1 MGRYTV
7 DASRRAF
14 LQRASSLS
22 LAGAAA
28 PWALNLAAL
37 GEAAAQSATDY
48 KALVCV
54 FLYGG
59 NDYANTL
66 VPYDTVHHEQYRVL
80 RAALAHSRTA
90 LGATVLETLQP
101 PIDRFGV
108 PYQYALAPDLFPLM
122 PLWKAGRLATLLNVG
137 TLIQPTTKDQYRARS
152 VPLPPKLFSHN
163 DQQSVWQASAAEG
176 ATTGWG
182 GRMGD
187 LFESS
192 NSRSTFTCVNVSGN
206 AVFMSGRR
214 AVQYQVTPTGSV
226 ALNGVRSPLFG
237 SAAASEA
244 LRTLVTAPRGH
255 LMQAEHARTV
265 ARALDAHETLTA
277 ALASGPAL
285 ATAFPA
291 GNTLADQ
298 LRMVAR
304 MIGSAGALGARR
316 QVFFVSLG
324 GFDNHDALMTTH
336 TQLLG
341 RVATALAAFQDALA
355 ELRVADRVTTFTAS
369 DFGRTLTGNND
380 GSDHGW
386 GSMQFVLGGAVQGGR
401 HYGVAPV
408 IANNGAD
415 DVGQGRLLP
424 TMAVDQMAATL
435 GSWFG
440 LSASQLL
447 EVLPNLRNFDASA
460 RQLAFV

>member
-1 MGRYTV
+1 
-7 DASRRAF
+7 
-14 LQRASSLS
+14 
-22 LAGAAA
+22 
-28 PWALNLAAL
+28 
-37 GEAAAQSATDY
+37 
-48 KALVCV
+48 
-54 FLYGG
+54 
-59 NDYANTL
+59 
-66 VPYDTVHHEQYRVL
+66 
-80 RAALAHSRTA
+80 
-90 LGATVLETLQP
+90 
-101 PIDRFGV
+101 
-108 PYQYALAPDLFPLM
+108 
-122 PLWKAGRLATLLNVG
+122 
-137 TLIQPTTKDQYRARS
+137 

-187 LFESS
+187 LFEAA
-192 NSRSTFTCVNVSGN
+192 NERSTFTCVNVSGN

-214 AVQYQVTPTGSV
+214 AVQYQVTSTGSV

-244 LRTLVTAPRGH
+244 LRSLVTAQRPH
-255 LMQAEHARTV
+255 LMQAEHARTA
-265 ARALDAHETLTA
+265 ARAIDAHETLTA
-277 ALASGPAL
+277 ALATGPTL
-285 ATAFPA
+285 ATAFPT

-341 RVATALAAFQDALA
+341 RVGSALAAFQDALT

-386 GSMQFVLGGAVQGGR
+386 GSVQFVLGGAVAGGR
-401 HYGVAPV
+401 PGPAVAHDGGGPDGGHPGQLV
-408 IANNGAD
+408 WP
-415 DVGQGRLLP
+415 VGQPAAGR
-424 TMAVDQMAATL
+424 AAQPQELRRVGEAAGFRVRRGGQDPNSHAFAAGRGPSIWRRSTR
-435 GSWFG
+435 FQPRP
-440 LSASQLL
+440 ASP
-447 EVLPNLRNFDASA
+447 VTAAARASTP
-460 RQLAFV
+460 R

>member
-1 MGRYTV
+1 
-7 DASRRAF
+7 
-14 LQRASSLS
+14 
-22 LAGAAA
+22 
-28 PWALNLAAL
+28 
-37 GEAAAQSATDY
+37 
-48 KALVCV
+48 
-54 FLYGG
+54 
-59 NDYANTL
+59 
-66 VPYDTVHHEQYRVL
+66 
-80 RAALAHSRTA
+80 
-90 LGATVLETLQP
+90 
-101 PIDRFGV
+101 
-108 PYQYALAPDLFPLM
+108 M
-122 PLWKAGRLATLLNVG
+122 PLWKDGRLATLLNVG
-137 TLIQPTTKDQYRARS
+137 TLVQPTTKEQYRARS

-176 ATTGWG
+176 ATSGWG

-187 LFESS
+187 LFEAA
-192 NSRSTFTCVNVSGN
+192 NGRSTFTCVNVSGN

-214 AVQYQVTPTGSV
+214 AVQYQVTPAGSV
-226 ALNGVRSPLFG
+226 ALNALRSPLFG
-237 SAAASEA
+237 SAAASQA
-244 LRTLVTAPRGH
+244 LRTLVTVQRPH
-255 LMQAEHARTV
+255 LMQAEHARTA
-265 ARALDAHETLTA
+265 ARALEAHETLTA
-277 ALASGPAL
+277 ALAAGPGI

-291 GNTLADQ
+291 GNPLADQ

-341 RVATALAAFQDALA
+341 RVGSALAAFQDALT

-386 GSMQFVLGGAVQGGR
+386 GSVQFVLGGAVAGGR

-408 IANNGAD
+408 IANNGVD

-447 EVLPNLRNFDASA
+447 DVLPNLRNFDASA